1 MFIENKY
8 YKWYMSI
15 VSRAKSRDSIS
26 GYFEKHHI
34 IPRSFGGSNK
44 KENLINLYA
53 REHFICHWLL
63 TKCVSINIDKA
74 YFALWLMMNV
84 QNEHQEQRYKVN
96 SRTYQILK
104 EKLSKTFSKQQSG
117 RVVSEETKRKIS
129 ETRKRK
135 IAEGTLKVNENKE
148 KYKLIAEK
156 KKGKKL
162 SAETKNK
169 ISKGN
174 SGKLRTEEHKKKLSQ
189 INVGK
194 TWSEETK
201 KKLSERL
208 KQDYE
213 SGKRKKVAGMAGK
226 KLSEEAKEKI
236 RQARLT
242 YWENKRKEYDS

>member
-1 MFIENKY
+1 MFIKNKY
-8 YKWYMSI
+8 YTWYMAI
-15 VSRAKSRDSIS
+15 INRAKSRDSIN
-26 GYFEKHHI
+26 GYIEKHHI
-34 IPRSFGGSNK
+34 IPKSLGGHNR
-44 KENLINLYA
+44 KENLVNLSA

-63 TKCVSINIDKA
+63 TKCVSVHVEKTK
-74 YFALWLMMNV
+74 YALWLMINV
-84 QNEHQEQRYKVN
+84 QNEHQEHRYKIN
-96 SRTYQILK
+96 SRTYQLLK
-104 EKLSKTFSKQQSG
+104 EKLSETFSKQQSG
-117 RVVSEETKRKIS
+117 RIVSEETKRKIS

-135 IAEGTLKVNENKE
+135 IAEGSLKVNENKE

-162 SAETKNK
+162 TDETKKK

-174 SGKLRTEEHKKKLSQ
+174 KGKVRTTEHKEKLSQ

-194 TWSEETK
+194 TWAEETK

-208 KQDYE
+208 KQDYG

-236 RQARLT
+236 RQARLA
-242 YWENKRKEYDS
+242 YWENKRKENVS

>member
-8 YKWYMSI
+8 YKWYMAI
-15 VSRAKSRDSIS
+15 INRAKSRINAS
-26 GYFEKHHI
+26 GYTETHHI
-34 IPRSFGGSNK
+34 IPQSFGGSNK
-44 KENLINLYA
+44 KENLVNLSA
-53 REHFICHWLL
+53 REHFVCHWLL
-63 TKCVSINIDKA
+63 TKCVSINVDKA
-74 YFALWLMMNV
+74 NYALWLMMNA
-84 QNEHQEQRYKVN
+84 QNEHQKHRYKIN

-117 RVVSEETKRKIS
+117 RIVSEETKRKIS

-135 IAEGTLKVNENKE
+135 IAEGSLRVNENKE

-156 KKGKKL
+156 KKGNKL
-162 SAETKNK
+162 TDETKKK

-174 SGKLRTEEHKKKLSQ
+174 KGKVRTEEHKEKLSQ

-208 KQDYE
+208 KEDYK

-226 KLSEEAKEKI
+226 KMSEEAKEKI
-236 RQARLT
+236 RQSRIA
-242 YWENKRKEYDS
+242 YWENKRNNNVS